1 VRIRLAAFSSLA
13 LGLSLLAL
21 PLLAHHGTGVA
32 YEVDKQ
38 VTIKGTV
45 TEWIWANPHCGLLFD
60 AKDDKGNV
68 VHWGAELGN
77 PHSLSQAGLSRD
89 VFKPGDEVT
98 VVGHPARS
106 GAPRVDLQTVTL
118 ADGRVLP
125 EKGLKGNGIKLNDEP
140 GK

>member
-1 VRIRLAAFSSLA
+1 MQIRFAAFSSLA

-106 GAPRVDLQTVTL
+106 TRSKDAV
-118 ADGRVLP
+118 A
-125 EKGLKGNGIKLNDEP
+125 
-140 GK
+140 

>member
-1 VRIRLAAFSSLA
+1 MQIRFAAFSSLA

-60 AKDDKGNV
+60 AT
-68 VHWGAELGN
+68 
-77 PHSLSQAGLSRD
+77 PSR
-89 VFKPGDEVT
+89 
-98 VVGHPARS
+98 
-106 GAPRVDLQTVTL
+106 
-118 ADGRVLP
+118 
-125 EKGLKGNGIKLNDEP
+125 
-140 GK
+140 